1 MLLRRLV
8 RISASA
14 GVTLAAGL
22 VLLHLASQAVLDRS
36 ASAATADGSG
46 VDASSAS
53 PTSPALETY
62 RQLLQDVSRRREA
75 LAGRYRA
82 ARTESQ
88 RQEVLA
94 DARDLLVSAVADRIA
109 PRWYGTRWAYEGTT
123 QTPREGS
130 IACGYFVSTVLRD
143 AGVALERVSLSQQP
157 AERIILSLTS
167 EPYIRRFS
175 DASMKRFVSE
185 VINAGEGLYVVGLDR
200 HVGFLVCRG
209 GKVRMV
215 HSSGL
220 SPWAVVS
227 ESAMECQAL
236 SRSRYRVI
244 GRISADDSLLRDWL
258 LGQPVPTRKN

>member
-1 MLLRRLV
+1 MLVRRLI

-22 VLLHLASQAVLDRS
+22 VLLHLASLAVLDRS

-46 VDASSAS
+46 VDASG
-53 PTSPALETY
+53 TCPADPVLETY
-62 RQLLQDVSRRREA
+62 SQLLRDVSSRREV

-82 ARTESQ
+82 ARTESR

-94 DARDLLVSAVADRIA
+94 DARDLLVSVVADRIA

-123 QTPREGS
+123 QTPRKGS

-143 AGVALERVSLSQQP
+143 AGVVLERVSLSQQP

-167 EPYIRRFS
+167 EPYVRRFS
-175 DASMKRFVSE
+175 DASMERFVSE
-185 VINAGEGLYVVGLDR
+185 VLDTGEGLYVVGLDR
-200 HVGFLVCRG
+200 HVGFLICRG

-227 ESAMECQAL
+227 EPAMQCQAL
-236 SRSRYRVI
+236 FRSRYRVI
-244 GRISADDSLLRDWL
+244 GRISGDDSLLRDWL
-258 LGQPVPTRKN
+258 LGQPVPTRMN